1 MLSSS
6 PVRTPKLQVTAEQP
20 STGECWT
27 PPKEIPYVQGQRR
40 STKMVGEAKLHL
52 KSNPITTRD
61 TWRAETKPH
70 VHQDPGTP
78 HETNSGLPL
87 NV

>member
-6 PVRTPKLQVTAEQP
+6 PVRTPKLQVIAEQP
-20 STGECWT
+20 LTGECWT
-27 PPKEIPYVQGQRR
+27 PPKEIPHVQEQRR
-40 STKMVGEAKLHL
+40 STKMVGGAKLHL

-70 VHQDPGTP
+70 VHQDPGTSL
-78 HETNSGLPL
+78 ENKSGLPL